1 MRAAHSES
9 GQEAGKALS
18 ASTMLPAPIKN
29 SPDRSAAIASAL
41 RTVATGQAGIS
52 ALVDSLGNGL
62 SQSFAQAIELI
73 SAIRGRAIVTGVGKS
88 GHVGAKIAATLA
100 STGTPAFFV
109 HSAEANHGD
118 LGMIARDDAI
128 IALSWSGESAE
139 LKNIVAY
146 SRRFSIPLIAITS
159 GENSAL
165 SREADVVLLLPRV
178 AEACPHGLAP
188 TTSTLLQLVIG
199 DALAIALLEA
209 RDFTPD
215 QFRTFHPGGQ
225 LGASLMKVR
234 EIMHRGNEMPLAAAG
249 SALKDAVVT
258 LSQKRFG
265 CVCVID
271 EEGRLAGIITDGDL
285 ARNLDRTLGGLVVD
299 EIMTRNPKTID
310 PDTLAGEAIAILDE
324 NRISALVVVE
334 DEKPVGIVHFHDL
347 LKVGVA

>member
-1 MRAAHSES
+1 
-9 GQEAGKALS
+9 
-18 ASTMLPAPIKN
+18 
-29 SPDRSAAIASAL
+29 
-41 RTVATGQAGIS
+41 

-188 TTSTLLQLVIG
+188 TPSTLLQLVIG

-209 RDFTPD
+209 RDFT
-215 QFRTFHPGGQ
+215 
-225 LGASLMKVR
+225 
-234 EIMHRGNEMPLAAAG
+234 
-249 SALKDAVVT
+249 
-258 LSQKRFG
+258 
-265 CVCVID
+265 
-271 EEGRLAGIITDGDL
+271 
-285 ARNLDRTLGGLVVD
+285 
-299 EIMTRNPKTID
+299 
-310 PDTLAGEAIAILDE
+310 
-324 NRISALVVVE
+324 
-334 DEKPVGIVHFHDL
+334 
-347 LKVGVA
+347 